1 MQDDKMTL
9 FYSKRTGEIKAYTT
23 GISDMGYYGDDEE
36 DFSIIYDFIVADR
49 DDYVLNNIEQ
59 FEIVDGEVKLKEN
72 IDLEKYL

>member
-23 GISDMGYYGDDEE
+23 GISDMGYYGDDEK
-36 DFSIIYDFIVADR
+36 DFSIIYDFIVVDR

-59 FEIVDGEVKLKEN
+59 FKIVDKKIKLKETVN
-72 IDLEKYL
+72 LDEYL